1 MRSAR
6 LALAVALALAC
17 AGGATTPAELGS
29 PERDYAEALRVASQ
43 DPGAGA
49 ERLRAF
55 LDAYPGSA
63 LADDAGLRLA
73 ELEREAGAPREAA
86 KVLARVVKK
95 QPHGDQT
102 DRARLEL
109 AELLAERGERGP
121 AYAAAEPID
130 LGRLSQPERERALA
144 LLARLASERGDAAG
158 ELRWL
163 GQARAGART
172 SADVAA
178 SEQALDRAIAALP
191 PRELEGVARAL
202 DKRVPAARVW
212 LALASERLAAGDAE
226 AAERALGEA
235 RRAPLLG
242 DDAAALARLGARFSS
257 DHGAASLLAMG
268 ELEAGAP
275 VPDAKGA
282 RGTLA
287 VALPL
292 SGELAA
298 YGEESLNGALLAAGF
313 FGSGAPPA
321 DLVIEVRD
329 TGGSAAGAKAALDAL
344 AADPDVLG
352 VVGPLTGDEGEAAA
366 AAADAAGL
374 PLLTLSRREG
384 LELGRAS
391 VFPLALSPRVEAEL
405 VAEYAT
411 AKLGLHRFAL
421 LYPDDAY
428 GQAVR
433 AAFWDA
439 VEARGGEVVGVAH
452 YAPGTQDFSTPVRR
466 LVGYEL
472 LPAETLKA
480 VDEREAMRK
489 RARRL
494 PPKQAQE
501 LRTAADAMTAPDGSP
516 LPPFVDFEALFVPDS
531 YESVGLIAPH
541 LAFQGVLGVRLLG
554 TSSWQD
560 PSLLR
565 LAAQHLDGAVFP
577 AGFVAG
583 STRAHLAAFEASYSR
598 AFGRAPSYLAAQSF
612 DAASLL
618 LRALAR
624 GANSRAEVLERLHAG
639 VVLAGASGV
648 ISIDQSGHV
657 TKRPH
662 LLGVERGA
670 FMSVDESGAPPF
682 LRMPQPPVAPAP
694 SGVPAQAAPGGARQP

>member
-1 MRSAR
+1 VG
-6 LALAVALALAC
+6 LAVCAALALAC
-17 AGGATTPAELGS
+17 AGGGATHVDLGN
-29 PERDYAEALRVASQ
+29 PERDYAEALRIASK
-43 DPGAGA
+43 DPAAGA

-55 LDAYPGSA
+55 LDGHPESD
-63 LADDAGLRLA
+63 LADDAGVRLA
-73 ELEREAGAPREAA
+73 QLERDAGAPREAA
-86 KVLARVVKK
+86 KVLARVVKR

-109 AELLAERGERGP
+109 AELLAERGERGA
-121 AYAAAEPID
+121 AYDAARPID
-130 LGRLSQPERERALA
+130 LSRLSLPERQRALA
-144 LLARLASERGDAAG
+144 LLTRLAHESGDGAEEIA
-158 ELRWL
+158 WL
-163 GQARAGART
+163 GQSRAAART
-172 SADVAA
+172 AADVAA
-178 SEQALDRAIAALP
+178 SERALDAAIGALRP
-191 PRELEGVARAL
+191 NELEGVARDL

-212 LALASERLAAGDAE
+212 LALANERLAAGDTQ

-242 DDAAALARLGARFSS
+242 DDAAALARLSS
-257 DHGAASLLAMG
+257 RLTGDHGAASLLAMAD
-268 ELEAGAP
+268 LEVGAP
-275 VPDAKGA
+275 IADAKGA

-298 YGEESLNGALLAAGF
+298 FGEESLNGVLLAAGF
-313 FGSGAPPA
+313 FGSGAPPP
-321 DLVIEVRD
+321 DLAVEVRD

-344 AADPDVLG
+344 AADERVLG

-366 AAADAAGL
+366 AAAEAAGL

-384 LELGRAS
+384 LELGRTS

-428 GQAVR
+428 GETVR

-466 LVGYEL
+466 LVGYDL

-480 VDEREAMRK
+480 LEEREAMRK

-494 PPKQAQE
+494 PPKQALE

-560 PSLLR
+560 PNLLR
-565 LAAQHLDGAVFP
+565 LGAQHLDGAVFP
-577 AGFVAG
+577 TGFVAG
-583 STRAHLAAFEASYSR
+583 SARPHLAAFEASYQR

-612 DAASLL
+612 DAATLL
-618 LRALAR
+618 LRALAT
-624 GANSRAEVLERLHAG
+624 GADSRPDVLARLRRG

-648 ISIDQSGHV
+648 IAIDENGRV

-662 LLGVERGA
+662 LLGIERGA

-682 LRMPQPPVAPAP
+682 LRTPPPPTTAPA
-694 SGVPAQAAPGGARQP
+694 VPAQAAPPRTGPP